1 MIGEVTQMYEFINK
15 HLKEYYKLL
24 SVSFLLSA
32 IITILFFKRIGIR
45 NSTMLFAALFFLIM
59 DIYLI
64 FKDKRKSILLF
75 ILLLPIF
82 TTVRRLCYYDLFFA
96 KITFETIYI
105 ALLFIFSFKDIIYA
119 LKNNYKGENKFTFK
133 FIFLI
138 VALLIFCINSSFFS
152 SDVMRSI
159 REVHIG
165 VLTPMM
171 LMMTLITYFNKE
183 DKYKIYYAAIAALNF
198 SCLYG
203 YVQLLMK
210 GASLG
215 AIKSNRIYL
224 TFGFH
229 NVNIFAGI
237 LITILPLLLE
247 MILHKK
253 NTRNEKIFLY
263 LSFINYTLAILL
275 TFTRGA
281 WLTYFVVIFLA
292 LLNKKYRKIIYIAAV
307 PSLFLAKP
315 VLSYILH
322 RGTSTSFLNNSSA
335 VARLQSIFTD
345 IIMMKNY
352 PFGIG
357 GGSFP
362 EAYKKF
368 SFQGYLFMPESI
380 RFNSTVASY
389 PLDHAHN
396 LFLQIG
402 VEFGLVALF
411 IFIFIIINRIKAGF
425 KDIDYNRGAINA
437 IIVYCI
443 FSLITGNEFNH
454 KGVITG
460 TLIIFII
467 FGIVELNFKN
477 NCDKTIRRVKK

>member
-1 MIGEVTQMYEFINK
+1 MTQMYEFINK

-32 IITILFFKRIGIR
+32 IISILFLKRIGIK
-45 NSTMLFAALFFLIM
+45 NSAMLFVALFFLII

-82 TTVRRLCYYDLFFA
+82 TTVRRICYYDFFFM

-105 ALLFIFSFKDIIYA
+105 TLLFIFSFKDIVYVFTTCYNW
-119 LKNNYKGENKFTFK
+119 KDKFTFK

-138 VALLIFCINSSFFS
+138 TAFLIFCINSSFFS
-152 SDVMRSI
+152 SDIMRSI
-159 REVHIG
+159 REVYIG
-165 VLTPMM
+165 VLTPIM
-171 LMMTLITYFNKE
+171 LMLTLIAYFNKE

-203 YVQLLMK
+203 YVQLLAK

-215 AIKSNRIYL
+215 AIKANRIYL

-237 LITILPLLLE
+237 LITVSPLLLE

-253 NTRNEKIFLY
+253 NTKNEKIFLY
-263 LSFINYTLAILL
+263 LSFINYSLATLL

-307 PSLFLAKP
+307 PSLFVAKP

-368 SFQGYLFMPESI
+368 AFQGYLSMPESI
-380 RFNSTVASY
+380 RFNSTAAPY

-396 LFLQIG
+396 LLLQIG
-402 VEFGLVALF
+402 VEFGLVAAF
-411 IFIFIIINRIKAGF
+411 IFIFIIINRLKASF

-467 FGIVELNFKN
+467 FGIVQLTFKN
-477 NCDKTIRRVKK
+477 NCDKTIRRVKNEG